1 MSTFTPPED
10 FPHPHVSFRGEVGPD
25 WLDANEHM
33 NVSWYDRVFDEA
45 EMRFFVEFG
54 IEENSIRETGLTF
67 FRLEKLVGYERE
79 NMSGDAIE
87 VRSRVIWTD
96 FRRVH
101 HFHEMWNLTR
111 QYRAAHV
118 DAVEAPAHG
127 GVGVIR
133 EAGEA
138 ILGGVADEQE
148 AVGLRHDPREGVRH
162 AAMVRRSIAAGKG
175 RHRRPRNATQGR
187 T

>member
-118 DAVEAPAHG
+118 DAVSIHVDLRTRKSVEMTSPQARAVIARCVAAH
-127 GVGVIR
+127 
-133 EAGEA
+133 AGEPPVA
-138 ILGGVADEQE
+138 GILH
-148 AVGLRHDPREGVRH
+148 RIEG
-162 AAMVRRSIAAGKG
+162 
-175 RHRRPRNATQGR
+175 RRPVR
-187 T
+187 